1 MTQDDRS
8 PIVRLE
14 SRGARRGAASMAD
27 AVQRGLVRRRR
38 RRAVAG
44 LAAVVAVVVG
54 VGVLLADSPPS
65 ETVIVPAISTPETV
79 SSSPVE
85 SVEVPDVGAP
95 FTVPTVLALTR
106 DDAVAALGAAGYEW
120 VIEFRADIAE
130 VGLVISQDPAPG
142 TILLLGESVTLVVS
156 AGTARVV
163 VPDLEGLALTEA
175 IDLLT
180 AAGFRIDDEPTEEP
194 SEQIAEGLV
203 IRTEPPTESL
213 VASGSPI
220 RIVISGEL
228 TTVVVP
234 NVVGLFADTALQ
246 TLRTVGLVPVTRFQ
260 TLPFDDHPR
269 VGLVIDQTPTN
280 FSLVPI
286 GSEVV
291 IIVGAAGPAQTTS
304 EAPS

>member
-1 MTQDDRS
+1 
-8 PIVRLE
+8 
-14 SRGARRGAASMAD
+14 
-27 AVQRGLVRRRR
+27 
-38 RRAVAG
+38 
-44 LAAVVAVVVG
+44 VVAVVVG

-95 FTVPTVLALTR
+95 FTVPTVLALTQ

-120 VIEFRADIAE
+120 VIEARVDVAE
-130 VGLVISQDPAPG
+130 VGLVVSQDPAPG
-142 TILLLGESVTLVVS
+142 TILPLGEFVTLVVS
-156 AGTARVV
+156 AGPEQVV

-203 IRTEPPTESL
+203 IRTEPPADSL
-213 VASGSPI
+213 VAAGSAI

-228 TTVVVP
+228 TSVVVP
-234 NVVGLFADTALQ
+234 NLVGLFADTAMQ
-246 TLRTVGLVPVTRFQ
+246 TLRTVGLEPVVQFLTVPSGDP
-260 TLPFDDHPR
+260 L
-269 VGLVIDQTPTN
+269 VGLVVDQTPTG
-280 FSLVPI
+280 FVRVAF
-286 GSEVV
+286 GSDVV
-291 IIVGAAGPAQTTS
+291 VTVGEAGPEQTTT
-304 EAPS
+304 EAPP